1 MKILI
6 IALPRT
12 GSTSLGE
19 TMRKKYNIK
28 KYLFEP
34 FNPLSIGIERYN
46 SNENNIVVKT
56 LVFQSLDEIKQ
67 EDRIEWLINLT
78 KEFDEVILLSRK
90 DLKACGESWAYLNYY
105 HDMKKFMFYENYL
118 WKTTPHDQWRYEQVL
133 SYHTDLEFI
142 SKSINIP
149 ITYYEDIFD
158 LNGPGRLRKGN
169 SPTNKTII

>member
-19 TMRKKYNIK
+19 MLAKKNNIK

-34 FNPLSIGIERYN
+34 FNPKNTYRYSSEDN
-46 SNENNIVVKT
+46 DIVVKT
-56 LVFQSLDEIKQ
+56 LVFQILDDIKE
-67 EDRIEWLINLT
+67 EDRINWLINLT
-78 KEFDEVILLSRK
+78 KEFDEVVLLSRK
-90 DLKACGESWAYLNYY
+90 DLKACGESWAYLNYFNET
-105 HDMKKFMFYENYL
+105 KKFMHYESYL
-118 WKTTPHDQWRYEQVL
+118 WKSTPYDQSAYKQIL
-133 SYHTDLEFI
+133 SFNKDLEFI

-158 LNGPGRLRKGN
+158 LDGEGRLRKGN
-169 SPTNKTII
+169 KPTNLSLI

>member
-34 FNPLSIGIERYN
+34 FNPRSIGIERYN

-78 KEFDEVILLSRK
+78 KEFDGMSKHSKEVINALEYY
-90 DLKACGESWAYLNYY
+90 GENP
-105 HDMKKFMFYENYL
+105 KK
-118 WKTTPHDQWRYEQVL
+118 K
-133 SYHTDLEFI
+133 
-142 SKSINIP
+142 
-149 ITYYEDIFD
+149 
-158 LNGPGRLRKGN
+158 
-169 SPTNKTII
+169 

>member
-90 DLKACGESWAYLNYY
+90 DLKACAESMAYLDYNQQYGY
-105 HDMKKFMFYENYL
+105 QYNQKYEWYLTPNFNKFYKHIIRMNDEL
-118 WKTTPHDQWRYEQVL
+118 HKL
-133 SYHTDLEFI
+133 SKLL
-142 SKSINIP
+142 NIK
-149 ITYYEDIFD
+149 ITYYEDMFD
-158 LNGPGRLRKGN
+158 LNSEERLRIGN
-169 SPTNKTII
+169 IKLNKLI

>member
-19 TMRKKYNIK
+19 MMAKKHNIK

-34 FNPLSIGIERYN
+34 FNPKNTERYN

-56 LVFQSLDEIKQ
+56 LVFQSLDNINKK
-67 EDRIEWLINLT
+67 DKIEWLINLT
-78 KEFDEVILLSRK
+78 KEFDEIILLSRK

-118 WKTTPHDQWRYEQVL
+118 WKATPHDQWGYEQVL
-133 SYHTDLEFI
+133 SYNEDLELI

-158 LNGPGRLRKGN
+158 INGPGRLRKGN
-169 SPTNKTII
+169 SPTTKTII

>member
-12 GSTSLGE
+12 GSSSLGE
-19 TMRKKYNIK
+19 IMAKKHNIK

-34 FNPLSIGIERYN
+34 FNPKNNRKYN

-56 LVFQSLDEIKQ
+56 LVFQIRNEIKE
-67 EDRIEWLINLT
+67 EDRINWLINLT

-90 DLKACGESWAYLNYY
+90 DLKACGESWSYLNYN
-105 HDMKKFMFYENYL
+105 HHIKKFMFYENYV
-118 WKTTPHDQWRYEQVL
+118 WQTNPHDKWYYEQIL
-133 SYHTDLEFI
+133 SYHKDLEFI

-149 ITYYEDIFD
+149 LTYYEDIFD
-158 LNGPGRLRKGN
+158 INGEGRLRKGN
-169 SPTNKTII
+169 NPTNKSLI